1 MEEMSH
7 KSVGQTHANT
17 LDEFSQSSSST
28 LADNNCEIPYNT
40 NKNPNNPNENPHKAN
55 VHHNDNSQNSKNA
68 NKNPVYNGKENPNS
82 VVKNACNIN
91 EKPNNVNEIF
101 NQTKKNA
108 NDTNENTI
116 ITIGCT
122 DVYDIAE
129 TIESNGN
136 NTNEEQQ
143 YFQKFCSYDKP
154 DEDEEPV
161 SKSPKILTSTQSIY
175 QKKVKTGE
183 GSKLVVFN
191 EDKIPQAL
199 CTLFSMK
206 TLHNRPVPKSHVG
219 IVIDYVMPN
228 CKLKPVCPTE
238 LDGDFVEKGAFYI
251 WPLELLALNN
261 NFPK

>member
-1 MEEMSH
+1 MEVEEMSH

-40 NKNPNNPNENPHKAN
+40 NKNPNNPNENLHKAN

-122 DVYDIAE
+122 DVNDIAE

-175 QKKVKTGE
+175 QKKVKIGIE
-183 GSKLVVFN
+183 CFF
-191 EDKIPQAL
+191 I
-199 CTLFSMK
+199 FS
-206 TLHNRPVPKSHVG
+206 L
-219 IVIDYVMPN
+219 
-228 CKLKPVCPTE
+228 
-238 LDGDFVEKGAFYI
+238 
-251 WPLELLALNN
+251 
-261 NFPK
+261 